1 MLHFTV
7 DRLNRS
13 GRRHVGEHVG
23 STRAGTPQRRRAM
36 SLPGAAVPA
45 DQRSATVTSGLA
57 IPLTSTDCTWILAM
71 SSRTAEVDAVSSNGS
86 WLVLVP

>member
-13 GRRHVGEHVG
+13 APGPVREHVG
-23 STRAGTPQRRRAM
+23 STPPRTPQRRRAM
-36 SLPGAAVPA
+36 SLPGAAVGA

-57 IPLTSTDCTWILAM
+57 MPFTSTDCTWIFSM
-71 SSRTAEVDAVSSNGS
+71 SGNPAEVDALSSNGS
-86 WLVLVP
+86 